1 MENLSDKLKE
11 LEERGKELRK
21 SIEELDNSILM
32 NPHMPESIKEYIR
45 SKREE
50 EKKPEPFD
58 GLIISNKIIG
68 YDPDT
73 FNPIYESN
81 S

>member
-1 MENLSDKLKE
+1 MENLEQKLRELKE
-11 LEERGKELRK
+11 KGDELLRK
-21 SIEELDNSILM
+21 AEEFDSSLLVDPNT
-32 NPHMPESIKEYIR
+32 PESIKEYIR

-73 FNPIYESN
+73 FNPIYEN
-81 S
+81 NQ